1 MRAILTPDVAP
12 KTGTVIL
19 RPGNDLLCMFRGR
32 VVVSMEPEYL
42 KSVPSGR
49 LHDSEQPLLDDP
61 ELHQFWHQPRV
72 ISAAGGKRALERWVS
87 ELDCCQ
93 FVADEYHHHSYTTL
107 GTEHGYLSLCFTH
120 DNHFRDLYV
129 PDPLHS
135 VARQNTAEF
144 VISRVVFDLS
154 LPAGHLLTLPELCW
168 WSLQKGITDLIPE
181 MPARRLFKMRK
192 SPEYRGTMKESD
204 IVGYDDS
211 ARAVLETTS
220 ETAKQVLR
228 LRIDPESPE
237 SFMRKP
243 KRRRWVNE
251 KYTRWVKSQR
261 CACCGKPADD
271 PHHIIGYGQ
280 GGTGTK
286 AHDIFVIPLCRAH
299 HDELHREPAAFES
312 KYGSQLLLLL
322 RILDHAFA
330 VGVIGTD
337 KK

>member
-12 KTGTVIL
+12 RTGTVIL
-19 RPGNDLLCMFRGR
+19 RPGNDLLWMFRGR

-61 ELHQFWHQPRV
+61 DLHLFWSHQRV
-72 ISAAGGKRALERWVS
+72 ISAAGGERALETYVAG
-87 ELDCCQ
+87 LDCCQ
-93 FVADEYHHHSYTTL
+93 FVADEYHHHHHTTL
-107 GTEHGYLSLCFTH
+107 KTEHGYLCLCYTH
-120 DNHFRDLYV
+120 DNHFRDVHV
-129 PDPLHS
+129 PDQLHA
-135 VARQNTAEF
+135 VAMQNTAEF
-144 VISRVVFDLS
+144 VIRKVVSDLS
-154 LPAGHLLTLPELCW
+154 LPAGHLLSMPELCW
-168 WSLQKGITDLIPE
+168 WALTKGITDLIPE
-181 MPARRLFKMRK
+181 VPGRRLFKMPPAK
-192 SPEYRGTMKESD
+192 ELRGTMKESD

-211 ARAVLETTS
+211 AAAVMERTA
-220 ETAKQVLR
+220 EKAKQVLR
-228 LRIDPESPE
+228 LNIDPESPE
-237 SFMRKP
+237 SFMLKP

-251 KYTRWVKSQR
+251 KYTRWVKSQP
-261 CACCGKPADD
+261 CACCGQPADD
-271 PHHIIGYGQ
+271 PHHIIGHGQ

-299 HDELHREPAAFES
+299 HDELHRDPAAFES